1 MMREEG
7 RARAHLR
14 GAVSPT
20 NRSQLP
26 PPPAPSGTAA
36 RVADPGEPR
45 KGSGRG
51 EWRARAQSGTRRGGG
66 SRAEQGARERQP
78 IAGGPLPWLGA
89 ETRSHAQRRAAAAR
103 GHGRPKL
110 WGNPFKLK
118 RQTGRRIVAYV
129 AGGGVLNSALS
140 CACARCR
147 AARGA
152 GKEHYLKRGAYSIRC
167 LPRRRHIDGMSIQE
181 LRRVTAFANPLVS
194 PREHLGVTRLTE
206 ASPITDRY
214 DSTTS
219 DQSQSDLR
227 SDSSL
232 TLKHEVS
239 SSSCFREQ
247 CGR

>member
-129 AGGGVLNSALS
+129 AGGGGAQLGLVMRVCKVPRCTGRWQRALS
-140 CACARCR
+140 KTRSV
-147 AARGA
+147 
-152 GKEHYLKRGAYSIRC
+152 LDS
-167 LPRRRHIDGMSIQE
+167 MS
-181 LRRVTAFANPLVS
+181 
-194 PREHLGVTRLTE
+194 
-206 ASPITDRY
+206 
-214 DSTTS
+214 STSATY
-219 DQSQSDLR
+219 
-227 SDSSL
+227 
-232 TLKHEVS
+232 
-239 SSSCFREQ
+239 
-247 CGR
+247 